1 MANAGESMAHAD
13 DLKRTRCI
21 EIFLAQE
28 SRVDSESKL
37 LQVSPNLVLDGTRV
51 SVAF

>member
-1 MANAGESMAHAD
+1 MTHAHN
-13 DLKRTRCI
+13 LKRTRCI

-37 LQVSPNLVLDGTRV
+37 LQVRPNLVLNGARV
-51 SVAF
+51 GVAF